1 MYQNERLESIVKIV
15 RQYGYV
21 TVKYLVGELHYS
33 NATIN
38 RDLNI
43 LEKQGK
49 VRRSYGGVEYIEK
62 SGVALPFRYHK
73 MKSEKLKIAK
83 RAAEFVKDGDVIFM
97 DASTTAE
104 YMAEFLMD
112 KNDLTV
118 ITNNMALVMRLSE
131 HDIRVICLGGEMIET
146 PCMLGGE
153 LSVENAMKYRV
164 DKMFFASV
172 SITETGEIMEV
183 GAYYLLH
190 GVMAKNAQEIY
201 YLADHDKVGVKR
213 KGQMKILCDLQA
225 VRGVVSDY
233 EFPEE
238 TRKKYATTEFIKV

>member
-83 RAAEFVKDGDVIFM
+83 RAAEFVKDGDVIF
-97 DASTTAE
+97 
-104 YMAEFLMD
+104 MD